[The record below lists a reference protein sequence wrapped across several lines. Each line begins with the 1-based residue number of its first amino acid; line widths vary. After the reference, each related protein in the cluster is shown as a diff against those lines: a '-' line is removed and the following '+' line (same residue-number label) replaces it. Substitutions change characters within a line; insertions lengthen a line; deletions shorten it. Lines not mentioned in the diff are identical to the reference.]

1 MQHIPPEVRAI
12 RPHPK
17 KCFLFLAHQPNAMHA
32 LYSAVV
38 HRYDLRCN
46 TGSTSAP
53 GRHRML
59 AQPLCARLA
68 SIHHHRHRTRGR
80 CPPRLPGRP
89 TILSIPTP
97 YGPRLIAVEFAGR
110 LNKLRIMI
118 SIDRRGQALDNV
130 SIERRRER
138 RRLRRTITC
147 EDIYVRY
154 YQNVLRLNQD
164 LTEFLIFTQ
173 P

>member
-1 MQHIPPEVRAI
+1 
-12 RPHPK
+12 
-17 KCFLFLAHQPNAMHA
+17 
-32 LYSAVV
+32 
-38 HRYDLRCN
+38 
-46 TGSTSAP
+46 
-53 GRHRML
+53 
-59 AQPLCARLA
+59 
-68 SIHHHRHRTRGR
+68 
-80 CPPRLPGRP
+80 
-89 TILSIPTP
+89 
-97 YGPRLIAVEFAGR
+97 
-110 LNKLRIMI
+110 MI